1 LADKPSVWPCPLRL
15 GPHRSSPHYS
25 RASTPPSEDKF
36 APITFSFLCNFEKY
50 RNIICN
56 TTHHGYQTVPHANSL
71 HEPGQW
77 CCSTATRGQSRHCD
91 WSIEGYEGSLEILE
105 NLLNDAGIGVEI
117 ARNLASKGCNV
128 VINYTSDSST
138 QTAEDLASELSAEY
152 GIKALAV
159 QASMGSENGPKHLVE
174 VTKNNF
180 AHPKS
185 GKFQLDVIINNAG
198 VAGNNFVENV
208 DCEDFA
214 RQFNINVRGPLL
226 LLQAAIPYLPTD
238 RSGRIVNLSSVSSS
252 LGYKGQSIYGGTKAA
267 LESMTRTWSRELAER
282 CTVNAINPGP
292 VATDMYWGNDE
303 KFIAQNKPFIEN
315 TPLAAPRK
323 GIDEERIYE
332 ASQGAGGRP
341 AYSEEVAGVVGMLCL
356 PEAGWTTGS
365 VICANGGMR
374 FSF

>member
-1 LADKPSVWPCPLRL
+1 
-15 GPHRSSPHYS
+15 
-25 RASTPPSEDKF
+25 
-36 APITFSFLCNFEKY
+36 
-50 RNIICN
+50 
-56 TTHHGYQTVPHANSL
+56 
-71 HEPGQW
+71 
-77 CCSTATRGQSRHCD
+77 
-91 WSIEGYEGSLEILE
+91 LE

-117 ARNLASKGCNV
+117 ARNLASKGCNI

>member
-1 LADKPSVWPCPLRL
+1 
-15 GPHRSSPHYS
+15 
-25 RASTPPSEDKF
+25 
-36 APITFSFLCNFEKY
+36 
-50 RNIICN
+50 
-56 TTHHGYQTVPHANSL
+56 
-71 HEPGQW
+71 
-77 CCSTATRGQSRHCD
+77 
-91 WSIEGYEGSLEILE
+91 
-105 NLLNDAGIGVEI
+105 
-117 ARNLASKGCNV
+117 
-128 VINYTSDSST
+128 
-138 QTAEDLASELSAEY
+138 
-152 GIKALAV
+152 
-159 QASMGSENGPKHLVE
+159 MGSENGPKHLVE

-180 AHPKS
+180 AHPKT
-185 GKFQLDVIINNAG
+185 GKFQLDIIINNAG

-292 VATDMYWGNDE
+292 VATDMYWSNDE

-315 TPLAAPRK
+315 TPLSAPRK
-323 GIDEERIYE
+323 GIDDEKIYE
-332 ASQGAGGRP
+332 ASKNAGGRP

-365 VICANGGMR
+365 VICANGGMK